1 MRLPFK
7 FKTIAALLT
16 VVVLVGVGVFLVWAN
31 TPLGPMPEA
40 EIALQS
46 DDQVTVT
53 LDPWITFEP
62 AVTDGTAVETG
73 LIFYPGGR
81 VDARSYAPPAR
92 AIAEEG
98 YLVVIPPMPL
108 SLAVFNPDAASDII
122 AAHKEVVTWV
132 IGGHS
137 LGGAMA
143 ANYVYNNPRLIDGL
157 VLWASYPAE
166 NNSLALRSDLPVLN
180 IYGTNDGQAEE
191 LWEAR
196 DRLPPETQWMVIEGG
211 NHAQFGWYGRQS
223 GDGEATITRE
233 QQQEAFTQATA
244 ALLNAVTLEK

>member
-1 MRLPFK
+1 MRLPLK
-7 FKTIAALLT
+7 FKTIAALLA
-16 VVVLVGVGVFLVWAN
+16 VVVLVGVGIFLVWAN

-46 DDQVTVT
+46 NNQVTVT
-53 LDPWITFEP
+53 LNPWITFEP
-62 AVTDGTAVETG
+62 TATDGTAVETG
-73 LIFYPGGR
+73 FILYPGGH

-108 SLAVFNPDAASDII
+108 SLAVFNPDAAADII
-122 AAHKEVVTWV
+122 DAHDEITSWV

-143 ANYVYNNPRLIDGL
+143 ANYVYNNPEQIDGL

-166 NNSLALRSDLPVLN
+166 NNSLALSDLPVLN
-180 IYGTNDGQAEE
+180 IYGTNDGQADA

-196 DRLPPETQWMVIEGG
+196 DRLPPETQWLVIEGG

-233 QQQEAFTQATA
+233 QQQEIFTQATIS
-244 ALLNAVTLEK
+244 LLDSVTLEQ